1 MRMMGEQIQN
11 KFPKLKVVKSLNTMN
26 AFIMMHPEIIPGDH
40 NVFISG
46 NDDGAKQQVKNLL
59 IEIDW
64 KQKNILDLGDIT
76 TARGV
81 EMLLPLWVRLWG
93 SFGHANFNFHI
104 QQANSQ

>member
-1 MRMMGEQIQN
+1 TLAEKVLIDIANPLDFSQGMPPRLSVSNTDSLGEQIQN

-59 IEIDW
+59 IEIGW
-64 KQKNILDLGDIT
+64 KQKNILDL
-76 TARGV
+76 
-81 EMLLPLWVRLWG
+81 
-93 SFGHANFNFHI
+93 
-104 QQANSQ
+104 